1 MAMRSA
7 DADTSRAIQPEENPC
22 ISDIPSLPASAT
34 WVQNRERDPAEVKDP
49 RPAEP
54 YRRPVVGARTELGSY
69 TVAGERRV
77 IVGQRVDGVV
87 RVSDCPEGTGRAY
100 LIERELETKEE
111 LNALVTDYLQRAADL
126 QTVPMAFVPVEP
138 RA

>member
-1 MAMRSA
+1 VYSE
-7 DADTSRAIQPEENPC
+7 TSN
-22 ISDIPSLPASAT
+22 IPSLPASAT